1 MAFHDLFT
9 NLISPKLALGILRK
23 QIEGELNKHF
33 EKIHNAK
40 KYWPGG
46 DSFAPPATKYKPFN
60 LESYIIDINIP
71 AKTTFFIVDKKPY
84 SHADGEKLTSLILAA
99 IKAKMK
105 DSGTIE
111 KIIIN
116 YGPKKITVTTAYILD
131 NQKQVKQIDI
141 S

>member
-23 QIEGELNKHF
+23 QIEGELNDHF
-33 EKIHNAK
+33 AK
-40 KYWPGG
+40 TGK
-46 DSFAPPATKYKPFN
+46 PAISMDT
-60 LESYIIDINIP
+60 YIIDINIP

-116 YGPKKITVTTAYILD
+116 YSPKKITVTTAYILD